1 MWDFFTNIDLDCGA
15 ISVEIDGNE
24 VKGIQHS
31 WATLR
36 KWGRSWEVGMGFT
49 VKSGTAKQEWT
60 GKPVPVYVTMK
71 KDGKEMTISFMGE
84 LTVYDYSEWTNRIDE
99 EIIEINS
106 VGEFVIGIPG
116 ETIFLQ

>member
-1 MWDFFTNIDLDCGA
+1 MWDFFTNIDLDCEA

-24 VKGIQHS
+24 VEGIQHS

-36 KWGRSWEVGMGFT
+36 KWGRSWEVDMGFT

-60 GKPVPVYVTMK
+60 KKPVPVYVTMK

-84 LTVYDYSEWTNRIDE
+84 LTVYDYSEYTNRIDE
-99 EIIEINS
+99 EIIEIES
-106 VGEFVIGIPG
+106 VGEFVIGVPG
-116 ETIFLQ
+116 EIHFLQ